1 MIVNTYNGFIRLV
14 PMPELA
20 KALWTPT
27 DERVAQSRMNQFA
40 KKVGKSDDLYAW
52 SIAQTGE
59 FWSQVW
65 DECGVIGHK
74 GDRVFVRNNAA
85 APISTARFFPDA
97 QLSIVENFLR
107 KSGTSDGASEA
118 LVSIDENGFRKSRS
132 WNELALRVAAIAS
145 ALRQLGV
152 IPGDRVAAWLPNSIE
167 AVEVMLGA
175 ASIGAVF
182 SSASPDFGA
191 NGVTDRF
198 GQIEPKVL
206 VAVDGYRYNGKDFD
220 CLERLVQIRD
230 GLPTLA
236 ATVLVSNVSVSEYTR
251 EGLLDYES
259 FVSSGMS
266 SPVAPQRFDFDHPWY
281 VLYSS
286 GTTGVPKCI
295 VHRTGGV
302 LIQHM
307 KEHQLHCDLG
317 EDDRVMYFTTT
328 GWMMWNWL
336 VSVLASGSTAV
347 LFDGAPTAP
356 NTARLFDIVDSEK
369 LTLLGVSAKYIDSV
383 RKAGI
388 EPRTSHNL
396 QSLHTI
402 CSTGSPLSPEGFD
415 WVYTSVKQD
424 VHLSSISGGT
434 DLCACFVGGDP
445 TRPVYRGE
453 IQGPMLG
460 MASDAVS
467 VLVSDENGEHRSLID
482 QPGVAGELVCRQAFP
497 STPLGFWN
505 DGRDGAPDPMQ
516 PGPKYLSAY
525 FERIPG
531 MWAQGDFASWTQH
544 HGMVIHGR
552 SDTTLNPGGVR
563 IGTAEIT
570 RVVEQH
576 PGVLESL
583 VFGQEID
590 NDVRI
595 VLLVRL
601 AEGDT
606 LTDELVND
614 IKSRIRAACTPRH
627 VPALV
632 VQVSDLPRTRS
643 NKLVEL
649 ALADAV
655 NGRPVRNSEAIA
667 NPECIW
673 QIVELLKS
681 QR

>member
-1 MIVNTYNGFIRLV
+1 
-14 PMPELA
+14 
-20 KALWTPT
+20 
-27 DERVAQSRMNQFA
+27 
-40 KKVGKSDDLYAW
+40 
-52 SIAQTGE
+52 
-59 FWSQVW
+59 
-65 DECGVIGHK
+65 
-74 GDRVFVRNNAA
+74 
-85 APISTARFFPDA
+85 
-97 QLSIVENFLR
+97 
-107 KSGTSDGASEA
+107 
-118 LVSIDENGFRKSRS
+118 
-132 WNELALRVAAIAS
+132 
-145 ALRQLGV
+145 
-152 IPGDRVAAWLPNSIE
+152 
-167 AVEVMLGA
+167 
-175 ASIGAVF
+175 
-182 SSASPDFGA
+182 
-191 NGVTDRF
+191 
-198 GQIEPKVL
+198 
-206 VAVDGYRYNGKDFD
+206 
-220 CLERLVQIRD
+220 
-230 GLPTLA
+230 
-236 ATVLVSNVSVSEYTR
+236 
-251 EGLLDYES
+251 
-259 FVSSGMS
+259 
-266 SPVAPQRFDFDHPWY
+266 
-281 VLYSS
+281 
-286 GTTGVPKCI
+286 
-295 VHRTGGV
+295 
-302 LIQHM
+302 M
-307 KEHQLHCDLG
+307 KEHQLHCNLG
-317 EDDRVMYFTTT
+317 DDDRVMYFTTT

-347 LFDGAPTAP
+347 LFDGAPTTP

-369 LTLLGVSAKYIDSV
+369 ITLLGVSAKYIDSV

-396 QSLHTI
+396 HSLQTI

-445 TRPVYRGE
+445 TRPIYRGE

-460 MASDAVS
+460 MASDAVD
-467 VLVSDENGEHRSLID
+467 DESNSLID
-482 QPGVAGELVCRQAFP
+482 QPGIAGELVCRQPFP

-505 DGRDGAPDPMQ
+505 DGRVGAPDPMQ

-525 FERIPG
+525 FERVPG

-544 HGMVIHGR
+544 HGIVIHGR

-601 AEGDT
+601 AQGVT
-606 LTDELVND
+606 LTDELIGD
-614 IKSRIRAACTPRH
+614 IKSRIRVACTPRH
-627 VPALV
+627 VPGLV
-632 VQVSDLPRTRS
+632 VEVSDLPRTRS

-649 ALADAV
+649 AVADAV